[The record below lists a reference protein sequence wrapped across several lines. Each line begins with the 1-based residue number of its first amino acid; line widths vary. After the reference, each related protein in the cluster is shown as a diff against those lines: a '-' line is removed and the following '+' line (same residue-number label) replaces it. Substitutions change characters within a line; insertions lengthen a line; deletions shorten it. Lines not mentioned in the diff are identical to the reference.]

1 MPVIIRELHI
11 RTTIVDMQENANE
24 KQKEEKGKH
33 TGSEEL
39 VALCVEQVMLILKD
53 KEER

>member
-11 RTTIVDMQENANE
+11 KTSITDEKENVKDRPEESKE
-24 KQKEEKGKH
+24 KDTAGDD
-33 TGSEEL
+33 L
-39 VALCVEQVMLILKD
+39 VALFVEQVMQILKD